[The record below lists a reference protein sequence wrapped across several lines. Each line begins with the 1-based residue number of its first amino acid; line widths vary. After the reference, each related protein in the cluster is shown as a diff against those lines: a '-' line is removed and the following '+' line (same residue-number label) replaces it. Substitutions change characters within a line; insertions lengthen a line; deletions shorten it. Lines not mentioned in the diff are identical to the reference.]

1 MSSKIS
7 IFSKDGGALA
17 SLTTELAL
25 NPSLQESETFKKIT
39 EKEFKDSYL
48 AGFKASNGSGFK
60 MTEAILNM
68 IDAVMI
74 ADSMAKIESI
84 GSLYEKELILTITTE
99 KGH

>member
-17 SLTTELAL
+17 SLTTGLAL
-25 NPSLQESETFKKIT
+25 NTSLKESETFTKIID
-39 EKEFKDSYL
+39 KEFSDSYL
-48 AGFKASNGSGFK
+48 TGFKAKNGEGFE
-60 MTEAILNM
+60 MTESILNM
-68 IDAVMI
+68 IDSVLG